1 MKCRQEILILVT
13 VLVISMGL
21 AGAAAAG
28 KIQQELTG
36 ESTIENALKRGV
48 LRVGMSTFVP
58 WAMKDKTGK
67 LIGFEIDVARQL
79 AADMGVK
86 IEFVPTKWAG
96 IIPALLTG
104 KFDVIIGG
112 MSVRPDRNLKVNFT
126 LPYDYAGQSI
136 VANKKMA
143 AGFSRLTDFN
153 RPDVTI
159 AARLGS
165 TAADAANKYMPAAQK
180 KFFDDEAQVIQEVVN
195 GREHAAVAAAPLP
208 AFQAIKYPD
217 QLFLPITGTFTKEPI
232 GFAVR
237 KGDIDTLN
245 FFNNWIA
252 QQWRSGWLEERHNY
266 WFATEEWAD
275 MVAVAA
281 PGRTIVLSD
290 RPTWGSGGLKLRTAD
305 NRAQVDNRFEGRL
318 SRFEARIQRIILQ
331 HLFPGNTH
339 AGVRSG
345 GAE

>member
-1 MKCRQEILILVT
+1 MQKQNQL
-13 VLVISMGL
+13 LVIAIILSIITGL
-21 AGAAAAG
+21 ACLSSAG
-28 KIQQELTG
+28 ELQQQLVQ
-36 ESTIENALKRGV
+36 ESTIEQVIKRGT

-58 WAMKDKTGK
+58 WAMKDKTGE

-136 VANKKMA
+136 VANKKTA
-143 AGFSRLTDFN
+143 AGFSRLEDFN

-195 GREHAAVAAAPLP
+195 GRAHAAVASAPLP

-237 KGDIDTLN
+237 KGDFDTLN
-245 FFNNWIA
+245 YFNNWIRVTEA
-252 QQWRSGWLEERHNY
+252 KGWLAERKHF
-266 WFATEEWAD
+266 WFETKDWED
-275 MVAVAA
+275 K
-281 PGRTIVLSD
+281 I
-290 RPTWGSGGLKLRTAD
+290 K
-305 NRAQVDNRFEGRL
+305 
-318 SRFEARIQRIILQ
+318 
-331 HLFPGNTH
+331 
-339 AGVRSG
+339 
-345 GAE
+345 